1 MQEDR
6 ITDSENPY
14 LDADDWQVALE
25 PFEGKPQA
33 ALTLGINLVE
43 LKRRVKALDLRG
55 ATDAI
60 DVAIDRLYEHSD
72 FRSVSRELFVTAL
85 EGNLTTDTEDM
96 LRELGLEI

>member
-1 MQEDR
+1 MLDDPN
-6 ITDSENPY
+6 TDSENPY

-25 PFEGKPQA
+25 PYEGKPTA

-55 ATDAI
+55 VTEAI
-60 DVAIDRLYEHSD
+60 DLAIDRLYEHSD
-72 FRSVSRELFVTAL
+72 FRTVSRELFVTAL
-85 EGNLTTDTEDM
+85 EGNLTPDTEHM